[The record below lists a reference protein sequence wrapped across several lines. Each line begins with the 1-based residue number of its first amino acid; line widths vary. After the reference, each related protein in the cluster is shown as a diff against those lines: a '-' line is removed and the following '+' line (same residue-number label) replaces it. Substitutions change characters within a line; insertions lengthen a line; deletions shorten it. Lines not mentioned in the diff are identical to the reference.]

1 MTCPAPVSSLS
12 SRLRA
17 LRRSMSRSVIVKWFY
32 ASLISLGGGL
42 ILLSGAA
49 VLALTA
55 DILVMDG
62 PDVVGVRSAAP
73 AWILSGLLALAI
85 AVLLGSGVAM
95 FVAWIGAVVN
105 TAGLPAK
112 AWFVILL
119 VAGLLGMAAFAMV
132 AYVAAGPGG
141 SQSAALPGGEKAAQ
155 PSGHDVSAPPAT
167 HST

>member
-1 MTCPAPVSSLS
+1 
-12 SRLRA
+12 
-17 LRRSMSRSVIVKWFY
+17 MSRSVIVKWFY
-32 ASLISLGGGL
+32 ASLIGLAGGV

-73 AWILSGLLALAI
+73 AWILSGLLALAV

-95 FVAWIGAVVN
+95 FVAWIGALVD
-105 TAGLPAK
+105 TASLPDK

-119 VAGLLGMAAFAMV
+119 VAGLLGMAAFAMI
-132 AYVAAGPGG
+132 AYVAARPGG
-141 SQSAALPGGEKAAQ
+141 TQSAALPGGETAAQ
-155 PSGHDVSAPPAT
+155 PSGHDVSAPASNAQ
-167 HST
+167 HLGV